1 MHARTTTLQARAGA
15 VDDMVRL
22 VEELMGPVGQIDGNL
37 GMSMLAD
44 RDTGRCIIT
53 SSWTDEA
60 TMQASAEAVRPMRD
74 RLAEHADE
82 PWMVQEWEIAVLH
95 RKQATGAGACARVS
109 WLQGQPEEADTG
121 ISLYRSQVVPA
132 LDELPGFCS
141 ASLLVDRG
149 SGRSVSSV
157 AYESRDMLM
166 ATRQAAEDLRNRTV
180 QQLHSHVYEVAEFE
194 LVLSHLRV
202 PELV

>member
-1 MHARTTTLQARAGA
+1 MHARTTMLQARADA

-22 VEELMGPVGQIDGNL
+22 VEELRGPVGQIDGNL

-44 RDTGRCIIT
+44 RDSGRCIIT
-53 SSWTDEA
+53 SSWTDKGV
-60 TMQASAEAVRPMRD
+60 MQASAEAVRPMRD
-74 RLAEHADE
+74 RLAEFASE

-95 RKQATGAGACARVS
+95 RKRPADAGACARVA

-141 ASLLVDRG
+141 ASLLVDRA

-157 AYESRDMLM
+157 AYENRDRLR
-166 ATRQAAEDLRNRTV
+166 ATRPAAEELRNRTV

-194 LVLSHLRV
+194 LALSHLRV
-202 PELV
+202 PEMA